1 MYYSGMWYPVSADN
15 IKMLAEKGVIVI
27 VIEKEGI
34 PEVLTSFA
42 DEYGV
47 ALVHTG
53 GHLVEYCKDLI
64 EEVEEYKAPELAP
77 IFSARDEDLL
87 QMLSILTSVLD
98 GHGFESDTG
107 AQGHRGYNEDIMFTW
122 LGAVVDIP
130 FRVHKQLSQLGA
142 KLYFYRLPK
151 VKHEE
156 DDYFNQKSDDFAKK
170 VQAISQSLNEYLDYF
185 DANPSIT
192 FEAENKLPKVQLDE
206 TKDEDLAYR
215 YIIRLGMLLAP
226 LRAIVPTWETKDTQG
241 SEYAY
246 GIAIVED
253 PSRAITQLRNLA
265 RGHALSKGRNYIK
278 VEDIPMLIKVVLSTC
293 SIERQT
299 IFEILLEH
307 GGVMTTS
314 QIVDSF
320 NITSPTARRTM
331 TELKATGL
339 VSMYGVSPGTYNLE
353 KEISLKPEFKWFLS
367 DDFKTLKEKYPLS
380 TIIYDND
387 NDNNSDKNNGTLRGE
402 NSFNQ
407 NDYSTEESST
417 IKHDLYWI
425 QSAGLWGCK
434 NCNLKADKFGMQN
447 VPCTRSKKK

>member
-1 MYYSGMWYPVSADN
+1 
-15 IKMLAEKGVIVI
+15 
-27 VIEKEGI
+27 
-34 PEVLTSFA
+34 
-42 DEYGV
+42 
-47 ALVHTG
+47 
-53 GHLVEYCKDLI
+53 
-64 EEVEEYKAPELAP
+64 
-77 IFSARDEDLL
+77 
-87 QMLSILTSVLD
+87 MLSILTSVLD

-142 KLYFYRLPK
+142 KLYFYRLPRLQQE
-151 VKHEE
+151 EE
-156 DDYFNQKSDDFAKK
+156 DYFDQKSDDFAKK
-170 VQAISQSLNEYLDYF
+170 IQAISQSLSEYLDYF

-192 FEAENKLPKVQLDE
+192 FEPENKLLPKIQLDE
-206 TKDEDLAYR
+206 TKDEDLAHR

-246 GIAIVED
+246 AMAIIED

-314 QIVDSF
+314 QIVDSL

-339 VSMYGVSPGTYNLE
+339 VSMYDVSPGTYNSE

-367 DDFKTLKEKYPLS
+367 DDFRTLKEKYTFS
-380 TIIYDND
+380 TKE
-387 NDNNSDKNNGTLRGE
+387 NNEKNNENNEALRGE

-407 NDYSTEESST
+407 NITTLSEDSSSIMSKEALDEWYQKEREKVKPPDPSLFAFSGYHCYYCNFET
-417 IKHDLYWI
+417 DGGKGSKSRYENHVKDKHGDDPDHTCYPT
-425 QSAGLWGCK
+425 
-434 NCNLKADKFGMQN
+434 KADLGRLGLKPQGKRWE
-447 VPCTRSKKK
+447 V

>member
-1 MYYSGMWYPVSADN
+1 
-15 IKMLAEKGVIVI
+15 
-27 VIEKEGI
+27 
-34 PEVLTSFA
+34 
-42 DEYGV
+42 
-47 ALVHTG
+47 
-53 GHLVEYCKDLI
+53 
-64 EEVEEYKAPELAP
+64 
-77 IFSARDEDLL
+77 
-87 QMLSILTSVLD
+87 MLSILTSVLD

-130 FRVHKQLSQLGA
+130 FRVHKQLSQLRA

-151 VKHEE
+151 VQHGE

-170 VQAISQSLNEYLDYF
+170 VQAISQSLSEYLDYF

-192 FEAENKLPKVQLDE
+192 FEPENKLPKIQLDE
-206 TKDEDLAYR
+206 TKDEDLAHW

-226 LRAIVPTWETKDTQG
+226 LRAVVTTWETKDTQG

-246 GIAIVED
+246 AMAIIED

-278 VEDIPMLIKVVLSTC
+278 VEDVPMLIKVVLSTC

-314 QIVDSF
+314 QIVDSL

-339 VSMYGVSPGTYNLE
+339 VSMYDVSPGTYNSE

-367 DDFKTLKEKYPLS
+367 DDFRTLKEKCLPS
-380 TIIYDND
+380 TIEND
-387 NDNNSDKNNGTLRGE
+387 AKNNKNNEALRGE

-407 NDYSTEESST
+407 NDVPDAEIVIPDSIYRLGHSDKWACNRSRRK
-417 IKHDLYWI
+417 IKN
-425 QSAGLWGCK
+425 AK
-434 NCNLKADKFGMQN
+434 
-447 VPCTRSKKK
+447 R